1 MKTLAILIL
10 TTMVSYSAFAG
21 DYESVMKQNITE
33 MYQLQDAQKLE
44 NIAGKFYRIG
54 EAEKDE
60 WLPYYYAA
68 YSYVSITY
76 NMEDGDAIDSYLDKA
91 QPMLDKAIALNPDEA
106 ENYVLQGLIHSM
118 RITNPMR
125 GMKYSALSEEALEK
139 AAKLNPEN
147 PRIWLC
153 KAQNIYHTP
162 SMFGGG
168 AEKAK
173 PVFEKAAEL
182 FDTFEAK
189 GELWPGWGE
198 ETTASQLASITKK

>member
-1 MKTLAILIL
+1 MKTLTIFIL
-10 TTMVSYSAFAG
+10 TAMVSYSAFAG
-21 DYESVMKQNITE
+21 DYESAMKQNISE
-33 MYQLQDAQKLE
+33 MYQSQDAQALE

-54 EAEKDE
+54 EAEKDK

-76 NMEDGDAIDSYLDKA
+76 HLEDADAIDSYLDKA
-91 QPMLDKAIALNPDEA
+91 QPMLDKSMELNPDES
-106 ENYVLQGLIHSM
+106 ENHVLQGLIYSM
-118 RITNPMR
+118 RITSPMR
-125 GMKYSALSEEALEK
+125 GMKFLALSNEELEK
-139 AAKLNPEN
+139 AEKLNSEN

-182 FDTFEAK
+182 FDTFEPK
-189 GELWPGWGE
+189 GTLWPGWGE
-198 ETTASQLASITKK
+198 ETTASQLASISEE